1 MCVFAAPA
9 VAAGTTT
16 AAGGAAAAA
25 GVGAAATTAATTAA
39 ASTGLF
45 GLSAAASNLFLASL
59 GLTAGTGLM
68 QKSAAEKTASQIYQ
82 SALIA
87 NQSAED
93 SNRLQRAALAE
104 QESETKKSSA
114 QDIFAKNIQSLIA
127 SSKIVASERA
137 GTAVGLLL
145 MDQES
150 QAASYRESRKQTLES
165 FSRQIMRKNQGLDSQ
180 LLGRKNQLISN
191 INQAYNQVPTLGSV
205 LLNTAAQGLMTYAGL
220 TTDLA

>member
-9 VAAGTTT
+9 VAAGTT

-68 QKSAAEKTASQIYQ
+68 QKSAAEKKASQIYQ

-180 LLGRKNQLISN
+180 LLGRKNQLTSN